1 MSEHLGPLINKR
13 RWIVPMRA
21 RAADEKH
28 RASTPLE
35 LFFDLVFVVAV
46 AQAASSL
53 HHGLAEGHLAESV
66 LNYCM
71 VFFAIWWAWMNF
83 TWFASAYD
91 TDDVLYRLAVFVQL
105 TGALILAVGVPAAFN
120 EQDFTIVTIG
130 YIVMRLALVAQ
141 WLRAARS
148 DPSHRVTA
156 HRYAIGITACQ
167 IGWIALL
174 FIPTAWRL
182 IGFGVMVIA
191 ELLVPIVSERPRV
204 TAWHPGHIAERYGLF
219 TIIVLGESILSA
231 SQAIQSA
238 IQSGDFNTD
247 LAAIVVGGLLIVFS
261 LWWLYFD
268 QPSEDLLTSLRAAL
282 VWGYGHLFIFASAA
296 AVGSG
301 LAVAVDQATHHAEVG
316 AMVAGTLV
324 TTPVAIYLL
333 GLWALHRLPHAKRR
347 SQILLLPIGAVLI
360 LVTPLVGQA
369 VLLTGLLVSALLAIE
384 LFNRYRTDALVDSAG
399 SADLVSKLER

>member
-1 MSEHLGPLINKR
+1 MSEHLGPLVNKR
-13 RWIVPMRA
+13 RWIIPMRA

-66 LNYCM
+66 LSYCM

-120 EQDFTIVTIG
+120 EQDFTIVTVG

-148 DPSHRVTA
+148 DPPYRVTA
-156 HRYAIGITACQ
+156 HRYAIGITLCQ

-174 FIPTAWRL
+174 FIPAAWRL

-191 ELLVPIVSERPRV
+191 ELLVPIVAERPRV

-247 LAAIVVGGLLIVFS
+247 LATIVVGGLLIVFS
-261 LWWLYFD
+261 MWWLYFD

-296 AVGSG
+296 AVGGG

-316 AMVAGTLV
+316 EMVGGALV
-324 TTPVAIYLL
+324 ATPVAIYLL
-333 GLWALHRLPHAKRR
+333 GLWALHRLPHAKG
-347 SQILLLPIGAVLI
+347 SIQLLLLPIVAVLI
-360 LVTPLVGQA
+360 LLTPLVGPA
-369 VLLTGLLVSALLAIE
+369 VLLTGLLLGVLLAIE
-384 LFNRYRTDALVDSAG
+384 LTNRYRNDAAVGA
-399 SADLVSKLER
+399 

>member
-1 MSEHLGPLINKR
+1 MSEHRGSPINKR
-13 RWIVPMRA
+13 RWLIPMRG

-28 RASTPLE
+28 RAATPLE

-53 HHGLAEGHLAESV
+53 HHGLAEGHVAESV
-66 LNYCM
+66 LSYCM

-105 TGALILAVGVPAAFN
+105 TGALILAVGVPSAFS
-120 EQDFTIVTIG
+120 EQNFTIATVG

-148 DPSHRVTA
+148 DPSHRATA
-156 HRYAIGITACQ
+156 YRYAIGITLCQ
-167 IGWIALL
+167 IGWIILL
-174 FIPTAWRL
+174 FIPATWRL
-182 IGFGVMVIA
+182 VGFGVMVIA
-191 ELLVPIVSERPRV
+191 ELLVPILSERPA
-204 TAWHPGHIAERYGLF
+204 TTWHPGHIAERYGLF
-219 TIIVLGESILSA
+219 TIIVLGESILA
-231 SQAIQSA
+231 AAQAIQSA
-238 IQSGDFNTD
+238 IQSGDFNRD

-261 LWWLYFD
+261 MWWLYFD

-296 AVGSG
+296 AVGGG

-316 AMVAGTLV
+316 EVVGGALVA
-324 TTPVAIYLL
+324 TPVAIYLL
-333 GLWALHRLPHAKRR
+333 GLWALHRLPHAQ
-347 SQILLLPIGAVLI
+347 SINQVLLLPLVAVLV
-360 LVTPLVGQA
+360 LLTPLVGPA
-369 VLLTGLLVSALLAIE
+369 VLLTGLLLSVLLAIE
-384 LFNRYRTDALVDSAG
+384 LTNRYQKGR
-399 SADLVSKLER
+399 